1 MKKVAIENSLQNVK
15 AYLQE
20 KGYTVDSLENNKQ
33 NINSFDAIIVSG
45 QDSNVLGMEDTFTK
59 GSIISAQGLTP
70 ENIYNELENKLK

>member
-33 NINSFDAIIVSG
+33 NI
-45 QDSNVLGMEDTFTK
+45 
-59 GSIISAQGLTP
+59 TP
-70 ENIYNELENKLK
+70 LMPS